1 MLHTQSFR
9 IHTAKLLGG
18 FAILFLGFVTLG
30 FQSKTHP
37 QDEEINRTVSALN
50 SDGDKAIFYHVKI
63 DANGAATVTKSVL
76 TTIAGVQNQLCY
88 VGRAVAT
95 EINEQN
101 NLDVWLPKNEGYN
114 YYYLPFAEGYQAPT
128 LITLGSGSD
137 SISGPAD
144 ASIECHCFKSPKGSK
159 ASHSCDAVVEV
170 TAFNLITVGC
180 TEKNDCVQC
189 GKPVIR
195 YNGKISAGDGMTNVL
210 VIRAKSIVLK

>member
-76 TTIAGVQNQLCY
+76 TTIAGVQNQLCLWG
-88 VGRAVAT
+88 GRLQQKSMSKTIWTCGSQKMKA
-95 EINEQN
+95 
-101 NLDVWLPKNEGYN
+101 
-114 YYYLPFAEGYQAPT
+114 
-128 LITLGSGSD
+128 ITIIICRLQ
-137 SISGPAD
+137 
-144 ASIECHCFKSPKGSK
+144 K
-159 ASHSCDAVVEV
+159 AIKHP
-170 TAFNLITVGC
+170 L
-180 TEKNDCVQC
+180 
-189 GKPVIR
+189 
-195 YNGKISAGDGMTNVL
+195 
-210 VIRAKSIVLK
+210 